1 MLLVNR
7 PVNETNGFLIQ
18 LPKTIRTIQVCDG
31 FRDDLSARQQTEPSH
46 SWEVR
51 GICILFL
58 LLFQSVGP
66 SAFPIVL
73 FVE

>member
-7 PVNETNGFLIQ
+7 PVNETNSFLIQ
-18 LPKTIRTIQVCDG
+18 LPKTISTIQVCDG
-31 FRDDLSARQQTEPSH
+31 FRDDLSARQQTKPSH
-46 SWEVR
+46 SWEVQS
-51 GICILFL
+51 ICILFL

-66 SAFPIVL
+66 PAFPIVL